1 MRRRDF
7 LALLCKAGVAAAV
20 AAVAPDPQLLAPQ
33 RPSEHPVGSLY
44 FNMAGYEWWVLR
56 AGGWERAG

>member
-20 AAVAPDPQLLAPQ
+20 AAVAPDPQLLAPK
-33 RPSEHPVGSLY
+33 RPSEYPTGSLY
-44 FNMAGYEWWVLR
+44 FDMAGCEIWAKR
-56 AGGWERAG
+56 ASGWERLA